1 MQSSSISRTSS
12 YTASFYSRATDVLPI
27 IPTRST
33 STSSIASST
42 ALSIS
47 PPPVDRTPTA
57 VEEPERPNNAFFIF
71 HQSLIRKATALQ
83 ALVTQSG
90 QKTRKLDHSIFA
102 AMLWKDDRNAA
113 MRAEFTA
120 HFERRKAEY
129 AAKKKLYEEALREGR
144 PTIPLPTPAERRQR
158 SREIARER
166 TWQARAGQARRK
178 RKALDAEGLD
188 GTEGGRR
195 RRSKRPRT
203 DGSGPSSSASASSS
217 CSSSS
222 LDAMSMSSS
231 PFGSDG
237 TSLESSSDNGDFS
250 MDMPASFP
258 SFPLELGQPQGYMN
272 LPTYQTLAFD
282 NVVSRAAM
290 YAPYH
295 EGYVALMGP
304 ENFPLEH
311 NVASQVTMYA
321 PYHEG
326 YAAVLNPGNI
336 PLQQMMV
343 EHEGQFGQQ
352 SSLPQQSALRTEPA
366 EVELAARDAHSVGLA
381 VDTSVP
387 PDSTDPSSIMRMQL
401 AAAAFNMELQLTM
414 LGVPL
419 DGDDDTSIDFGFPP
433 IDGEVAVDSD
443 VTGFDAR
450 LGRQYP
456 TYDARPSY

>member
-47 PPPVDRTPTA
+47 PPPVDRTLTA
-57 VEEPERPNNAFFIF
+57 VEEPERPNNAFLIF

-90 QKTRKLDHSIFA
+90 QKTRKLDHSTFA

-178 RKALDAEGLD
+178 RKALDAESVD

-195 RRSKRPRT
+195 RRTKRPRT

-222 LDAMSMSSS
+222 LDAMSMPSS

-237 TSLESSSDNGDFS
+237 TSLEPSSDNGDFS
-250 MDMPASFP
+250 MDMSVSFP
-258 SFPLELGQPQGYMN
+258 SFPLELGQSQGSMN

-282 NVVSRAAM
+282 SVVSRAAM

-295 EGYVALMGP
+295 EGYAAAMDP
-304 ENFPLEH
+304 ENMQH
-311 NVASQVTMYA
+311 NVISQTTMYA
-321 PYHEG
+321 SYHEG
-326 YAAVLNPGNI
+326 YYAAVMDSENI
-336 PLQQMMV
+336 PLQQMTV
-343 EHEGQFGQQ
+343 EQEGQSGQQ
-352 SSLPQQSALRTEPA
+352 PSLPQQSALRTEPA
-366 EVELAARDAHSVGLA
+366 EVELAVRDAHSVGLA

-443 VTGFDAR
+443 ATGFDAR

-456 TYDARPSY
+456 TNDARPSY